1 LRYWIE
7 YVSNKSE
14 HRFESRRRARR
25 RALQAL
31 YQWHLTGQDVG
42 EILNQFREEQDFSN
56 VDTELFAGLVRKV
69 SVGQAGLDEKIGPFL
84 DRPVDQLDVIEHVIL
99 SIGAYE
105 LLNSYEIPHQV
116 VLDEAINLAKQFGAE
131 QGHSFING
139 VLDKAA
145 KQWRDPAALSI
156 LQNRSD

>member
-1 LRYWIE
+1 MAK
-7 YVSNKSE
+7 KSE
-14 HRFESRRRARR
+14 GKFENRRRARR

-42 EILNQFREEQDFSN
+42 EILKQFHEEQDFNN

-69 SVGQAGLDEKIGPFL
+69 SAGQADLDEKLEPFL
-84 DRPVDQLDVIEHVIL
+84 DRPVSQLDVIEHVIL

-105 LLNSYEIPHQV
+105 LLNSLEIPHQV
-116 VLDEAINLAKQFGAE
+116 VIDESINLAKQFGAE
-131 QGHSFING
+131 QGHSFVNG

-145 KQWRDPAALSI
+145 KQWRDPASLSI
-156 LQNRSD
+156 FKSD

>member
-1 LRYWIE
+1 
-7 YVSNKSE
+7 VSNKAES
-14 HRFESRRRARR
+14 RFESRRRARR

-42 EILNQFREEQDFSN
+42 EILLQFREVQDFSN
-56 VDTELFAGLVRKV
+56 VDTELFATLVRKV
-69 SVGQAGLDEKIGPFL
+69 SVGQADIDAKIEPFL
-84 DRPVDQLDVIEHVIL
+84 DRPLTQLDVIEHVIL

-105 LLNSYEIPHQV
+105 LLYSIEVPYQV
-116 VLDEAINLAKQFGAE
+116 VIDEAVNLAKQFGAE

-145 KQWRDPAALSI
+145 KQWRDPASLLSFN
-156 LQNRSD
+156 QA